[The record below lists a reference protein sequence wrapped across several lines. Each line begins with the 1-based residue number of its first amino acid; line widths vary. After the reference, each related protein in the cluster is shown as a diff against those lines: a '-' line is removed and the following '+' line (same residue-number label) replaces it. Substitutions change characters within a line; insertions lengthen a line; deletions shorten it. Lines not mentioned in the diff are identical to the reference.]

1 MAAKTTS
8 EMQTVQLLLWDVR
21 KGEQQQ
27 QVTLQRRQQQLMTDI
42 PVDGK
47 VPRVGQNLLSWE
59 KPFATKTKK
68 QNDEKWGREGGI
80 LGKWKICPRSSRPTN
95 SRCRCCLA

>member
-27 QVTLQRRQQQLMTDI
+27 QVTLQRQQQLT
-42 PVDGK
+42 
-47 VPRVGQNLLSWE
+47 RYSSRWE
-59 KPFATKTKK
+59 SAKGGTKPA
-68 QNDEKWGREGGI
+68 D
-80 LGKWKICPRSSRPTN
+80 LGKAICYKN
-95 SRCRCCLA
+95 QGAE